1 MSSLVSSP
9 EIAAGDKPGREFF
22 SLDPEFH
29 LLLACCSIRTPDAA
43 ASALAS
49 RADSSI
55 DWARVVR
62 LAEHHGV
69 LPLMYQR
76 LQAIP
81 EAVPLAIRDELRQR
95 YENNARRN
103 LVFVAELLRVLAC
116 LEAHGIEAIPYKGP
130 VLAEAV
136 YGDLALREFSDLDV
150 LIRPRDVARAK
161 QALQA
166 LQYAP
171 NLELSAMEERAYLR
185 SGYELTF
192 DGPLG
197 KNLLEIQW
205 AIVPRFF
212 AVDFAV
218 EDFFG
223 RATMVDL
230 SSRKVKTLSPED
242 LLLTLC
248 VHAAKHAWTRLC
260 WLRDIAAV
268 TQQPLHW
275 ELLLERARELGI
287 QRILE
292 VSLVLAS
299 RLLGANAPENVR
311 MNLGKD
317 VMSNE
322 LAEEIAR
329 HIPDSEEY
337 RTDTLDYF
345 RLMLRLRERPSD
357 RMRLMSR
364 LAFTPSVNE
373 WQLVRL
379 PSALFPLYRMVRMYR
394 LARRFLFSP
403 SESPSEI

>member
-1 MSSLVSSP
+1 
-9 EIAAGDKPGREFF
+9 
-22 SLDPEFH
+22 
-29 LLLACCSIRTPDAA
+29 
-43 ASALAS
+43 
-49 RADSSI
+49 
-55 DWARVVR
+55 VVR

-81 EAVPLAIRDELRQR
+81 EAVPQAIRDELRQR

-103 LVFVAELLRVLAC
+103 LVFVAELFRVLAC
-116 LEAHGIEAIPYKGP
+116 LEANGIEAIPYKGP

-150 LIRPRDVARAK
+150 LVRPQDVTRAK
-161 QALQA
+161 QALKT
-166 LQYAP
+166 LHYAP

-212 AVDFAV
+212 AVDFSV

-223 RATMVDL
+223 HAKLVDL
-230 SSRKVKTLSPED
+230 GGRKVKTLSPED

-275 ELLLERARELGI
+275 ELLLERARGLGI
-287 QRILE
+287 QRILA

-299 RLLGANAPENVR
+299 RLLGANAPDNVG
-311 MNLGKD
+311 NLGKD
-317 VMSNE
+317 AMSNE

-345 RLMLRLRERPSD
+345 RLMLRLRERPSA
-357 RMRLMSR
+357 RMRVVSR

-379 PSALFPLYRMVRMYR
+379 PSALFPLYRIVRMYR

-403 SESPSEI
+403 SESPSEV

>member
-9 EIAAGDKPGREFF
+9 EIAAGDKPGREIF

-29 LLLACCSIRTPDAA
+29 LLLACCSIGRADDDAGP
-43 ASALAS
+43 LAS
-49 RADSSI
+49 LAGASI

-69 LPLMYQR
+69 GPILYRR
-76 LQAIP
+76 LQGIP
-81 EAVPLAIRDELRQR
+81 EAVPQAIRDELRQR

-103 LVFVAELLRVLAC
+103 LVFVAELFRVLDC
-116 LEAHGIEAIPYKGP
+116 FEAHGIEAIPYKGP

-150 LIRPRDVARAK
+150 LVRPQDVPRAK
-161 QALQA
+161 QALKT

-171 NLELSAMEERAYLR
+171 NLDLSAAEERAYLR

-212 AVDFAV
+212 AVDFSV
-218 EDFFG
+218 EDFFE
-223 RATMVDL
+223 RATLVDL
-230 SSRKVKTLSPED
+230 GGREVKTLSLED

-260 WLRDIAAV
+260 WLRDIAAA

-275 ELLLERARELGI
+275 ELLLERARRLGI
-287 QRILE
+287 RRILA
-292 VSLVLAS
+292 VSLTLGS
-299 RLLGANAPENVR
+299 RLLGASAPENV
-311 MNLGKD
+311 MTSLGRD
-317 VMSNE
+317 AMSNG

-329 HIPDSEEY
+329 HIPESEEY
-337 RTDTLDYF
+337 RTDTIDYF
-345 RLMLRLRERPSD
+345 RLMLRLRERSLD
-357 RMRLMSR
+357 RVRLVSR

-379 PSALFPLYRMVRMYR
+379 PSALFPLYRVVRMYR

-403 SESPSEI
+403 SESPSET

>member
-9 EIAAGDKPGREFF
+9 EIAAGDKPGREIF

-43 ASALAS
+43 TSALAS

-62 LAEHHGV
+62 IAEHHGV
-69 LPLMYQR
+69 LPLIYQR
-76 LQAIP
+76 LQGIP
-81 EAVPLAIRDELRQR
+81 EAVPQAIRDEFRQR

-103 LVFVAELLRVLAC
+103 LVFVGELFRVLDC
-116 LEAHGIEAIPYKGP
+116 LEAHGIETIPYKGP

-136 YGDLALREFSDLDV
+136 CGDLALREFSDLDV
-150 LIRPRDVARAK
+150 VVRPQDVTRAK
-161 QALQA
+161 QALKT
-166 LQYAP
+166 LHYAP
-171 NLELSAMEERAYLR
+171 NLELSPVEERAYLR

-212 AVDFAV
+212 AVDFSV

-223 RATMVDL
+223 RAVLVDL
-230 SSRKVKTLSPED
+230 GGRKVKMLSAED
-242 LLLTLC
+242 LLLALC
-248 VHAAKHAWTRLC
+248 VHSAKHAWTRLC

-275 ELLLERARELGI
+275 ELLLECARELGV

-299 RLLGANAPENVR
+299 RLLGANAPENAR
-311 MNLGKD
+311 LNLGKD
-317 VMSNE
+317 AMSNE
-322 LAEEIAR
+322 LSEEIAR

-337 RTDTLDYF
+337 RTDTLNYF

-357 RMRLMSR
+357 RVRLVSR
-364 LAFTPSVNE
+364 LAFTPSVSE

-379 PSALFPLYRMVRMYR
+379 PAPLFPLYQVARMYR
-394 LARRFLFSP
+394 LARRFLGWS
-403 SESPSEI
+403 SEQ